1 MEQSYRRGDLG
12 YMLHSE
18 AVDLHSYGIT
28 IVGLPSG
35 YSYKASGY
43 QSRKTGS
50 LEGRGSRGS
59 YIARGDLETS
69 QVGSYEEPPST
80 RTSQDA

>member
-1 MEQSYRRGDLG
+1 
-12 YMLHSE
+12 MLHLE
-18 AVDLHSYGIT
+18 VVDLHSYRTI

-43 QSRKTGS
+43 QSCKIGS
-50 LEGRGSRGS
+50 LEGRGSQGS

-69 QVGSYEEPPST
+69 
-80 RTSQDA
+80 